1 MKMIVFLLSVGMW
14 FLGCASVQADPG
26 FGHWLLEFKAE
37 ARAQGIGDGLLEQAF
52 QGVEP
57 LPQVLELDRR
67 QPESTMTFV
76 EYQEKIVS
84 EDRVRRGRQLLAE
97 HRKVLES
104 IAAKYGVP
112 ARYLVALWGIETHYG
127 RLTGGFGVVEALA
140 TLAYDGRR
148 SSYFRQ
154 ELLKALHILHEGHIS
169 LTDMKGSWAGAMGQ
183 CQFMPSS
190 FLRFAVDE
198 TGDGRKDIW
207 STEADV
213 FGSAANYLAQSG
225 WRKNERWG
233 RRVILPERF
242 DPGQST
248 LKTSKSLQQWQ
259 RLGVRTPEGGD
270 LPNSSLRGSIIL
282 PDGPGGPAYLV
293 YENYRVIMK
302 WNRSTYF
309 ATSVGLLADALM

>member
-1 MKMIVFLLSVGMW
+1 MMIVIFSVTMW
-14 FLGCASVQADPG
+14 VLAGASVLADSG
-26 FGHWLLEFKAE
+26 FEPWLLELKAD
-37 ARAQGIGDGLLEQAF
+37 ARAQGIADALLEQAF

-57 LPQVLELDRR
+57 LPRVLELDRR

-76 EYQEKIVS
+76 EYQENIVS

-97 HRKVLES
+97 HREVLQAV
-104 IAAKYGVP
+104 AAKYGVP

-127 RLTGGFGVVEALA
+127 RLTGSFGVVEALA

-148 SSYFRQ
+148 SDYFRQ
-154 ELLKALHILHEGHIS
+154 ELLKALRILKEGHIAFP
-169 LTDMKGSWAGAMGQ
+169 DMKGSWAGAMGQ

-207 STEADV
+207 NTQADV
-213 FGSAANYLAQSG
+213 FGSSANYLAQSG

-233 RRVILPERF
+233 RRVLLPTGF
-242 DPGQST
+242 DTRQAT
-248 LKTSKSLQQWQ
+248 LTQTKSLRQWQ
-259 RLGVRTPEGGD
+259 RLGVRTFDGAD
-270 LPNSSLRGSIIL
+270 LPDSHMQGAIVL
-282 PDGPGGPAYLV
+282 PDGHGGPAFLV
-293 YENYRVIMK
+293 YDNYRVIMK